1 MVSVGTCAHLFSD
14 PRESSYPPGGFVG
27 AVWAVT
33 PEHFAFVGALFPLR
47 LCLSLALIAEEWSGK
62 ARNYTS
68 MVMQRGKIGEAGV
81 VMLQASREQLAERRE
96 ARKEARQLGR
106 GPTEASDWELGD
118 GASELARRRASKS
131 RSMEAEVAE
140 ERETILERA
149 KSRGRKI
156 ADKRAD
162 KEEAQ
167 IARDSDKVID
177 DARLLLEPVRIQ
189 DNDAEFQL
197 GDVETVQEPVEAA
210 VVVVRPPQPLHLR
223 SSLKPLSNQRFGRP
237 VEHHLQKKLHAQWM
251 ARDLLLSIRD
261 KRSMSARLKKR
272 HGKRIVNVRK
282 KRLKTSSYRL
292 FRFFNMRVPTA
303 KKSMRSN
310 SNADKLVKTL
320 KDYGIEGDIREI
332 RPGPNRHDVRICHTW
347 GKGLKDCWLGR

>member
-1 MVSVGTCAHLFSD
+1 
-14 PRESSYPPGGFVG
+14 
-27 AVWAVT
+27 
-33 PEHFAFVGALFPLR
+33 
-47 LCLSLALIAEEWSGK
+47 
-62 ARNYTS
+62 
-68 MVMQRGKIGEAGV
+68 MQRGKVRVEAGV
-81 VMLQASREQLAERRE
+81 VMLQASRAALERRE
-96 ARKEARQLGR
+96 ARKEAMARKEAQA
-106 GPTEASDWELGD
+106 EASDWELGD
-118 GASELARRRASKS
+118 VDLGTGPSPSLEEKE
-131 RSMEAEVAE
+131 SMEAEVAE

-210 VVVVRPPQPLHLR
+210 VVVSKAATTLAPR
-223 SSLKPLSNQRFGRP
+223 SSLNPCEPKIRRRRAPSSEEVTRP
-237 VEHHLQKKLHAQWM
+237 VDGEGPAIVDTRQEVDEREIEKA
-251 ARDLLLSIRD
+251 AREADRE
-261 KRSMSARLKKR
+261 
-272 HGKRIVNVRK
+272 RK
-282 KRLKTSSYRL
+282 KEEIEDLSYRL

-310 SNADKLVKTL
+310 SSKMPTSWSRPLKITASKAISVKFGRVQSSRCTNMS
-320 KDYGIEGDIREI
+320 
-332 RPGPNRHDVRICHTW
+332 PH
-347 GKGLKDCWLGR
+347 LG